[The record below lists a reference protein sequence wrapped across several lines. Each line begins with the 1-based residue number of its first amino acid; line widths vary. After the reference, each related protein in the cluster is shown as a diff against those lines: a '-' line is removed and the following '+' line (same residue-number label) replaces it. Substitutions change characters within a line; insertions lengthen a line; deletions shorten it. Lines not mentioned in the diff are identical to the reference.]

1 MTDQSIG
8 QILKA
13 FNSIE
18 SKIEEQN
25 NALREINLKVK
36 TLESQNKQLA
46 QMIHKLQTQAP
57 SAAAPKAADASSQNA
72 MNALNKQ
79 FQENVTKSLDSIEDK
94 SKKAIE
100 LIKANGGAKKRAWP

>member
-1 MTDQSIG
+1 MTDNNIG

-25 NALREINLKVK
+25 GTLRELHLKVK

-46 QMIHKLQTQAP
+46 QMINKMQKP
-57 SAAAPKAADASSQNA
+57 AAPQTNYELLAQD
-72 MNALNKQ
+72 KQ
-79 FQENVTKSLDSIEDK
+79 FQTNVTKTLSSIEDK

-100 LIKANGGAKKRAWP
+100 LIKANGGGKKRAWP